1 MEGYVEIDIGGLPMK
16 RIKLIIAALLTLA
29 LTVGMFAA
37 LGGEK
42 AQAATKPAKAK
53 VTAKANDD
61 GTSVTLTIAKTKKA
75 QGYQIMVKKPGAKK
89 FTKLAT
95 ISEDGTAKRTY
106 TAKKL
111 TEGDYQFKVRAY
123 LKNGKKTV
131 WGKYSKVTKVT
142 VKAAE
147 KTEDTGKDDGSVK
160 YIFTQKE
167 LAAIEAK
174 NKDAK
179 YVLKN
184 DIDMTGW
191 TPLEIVYCSIDGAG
205 HTLKNL
211 TVPFIAQLAG
221 GTVENFIFDV
231 KMTTIYEGYADYKL
245 VAPIAFLC
253 GGNNLEVGTVKNC
266 KTTGS
271 IETSGKKGYTFDY
284 EDRSEVDVGGI
295 VAKNPNNLGYIE
307 RCVNEASI
315 TVKDIPRAYIGG
327 IAGEAGGG
335 TVRDVLVQCKNAGN
349 ISGENLYVSGIG
361 GICGAHNGLMIIKDC
376 LNTGSV
382 KNTGYGEEYPRGGG
396 GISGSINSPIMENC
410 VSLGASD
417 YAIAGYRISAQVI
430 TNWSYSSAHLANVY
444 YAASIGDGFFWE
456 GNPVE
461 VEGTKAVSDI
471 TDKSAF
477 AGPDFTA
484 VWKMGE
490 NGPELRNIP

>member
-1 MEGYVEIDIGGLPMK
+1 MK
-16 RIKLIIAALLTLA
+16 HVKRASALILA
-29 LTVGMFAA
+29 VVLFLSGWFGVVKT
-37 LGGEK
+37 ENS
-42 AQAATKPAKAK
+42 QAASKPAKPSIT
-53 VTAKANDD
+53 VKAGDD
-61 GTSVTLTIAKTKKA
+61 GKSAVITIGKTKGA
-75 QGYQIMVKKPGAKK
+75 EGYKIVVKKPGSKK
-89 FTKLAT
+89 FVKLAT
-95 ISEDGTAKRTY
+95 VKKDGTAERTY

-111 TEGDYQFKVRAY
+111 TEGEYQFKVRAY
-123 LKNGKKTV
+123 AKSGKKTV
-131 WGKYSKVTKVT
+131 NGKYSKVITVT
-142 VKAAE
+142 VGK
-147 KTEDTGKDDGSVK
+147 DSTGKDDKTAQDDEAVK
-160 YIFTQKE
+160 YISTQKE
-167 LAAIEAK
+167 LAAIDAGNTK
-174 NKDAK
+174 AK

-191 TPLEIVYCSIDGAG
+191 TPLEKICCTVDGAG
-205 HTLKNL
+205 YTLKNL
-211 TVPFIAQLAG
+211 SVPFVARLEG
-221 GTVENFIFDV
+221 GTIENFIFDV

-253 GGNNLEVGTVKNC
+253 GGNNLEIGTVRNC
-266 KTTGS
+266 KTIGS
-271 IETSGKKGYTFDY
+271 IEISGKKGYTFDY
-284 EDRSEVDVGGI
+284 EDRSEVDIGGI

-315 TVKDIPRAYIGG
+315 TVKDIPRAYVGG

-335 TVRDVLVQCKNAGN
+335 TVREVLVQCKNAGN

-361 GICGAHNGLMIIKDC
+361 GICGAHNGLMTIKDC

-417 YAIAGYRISAQVI
+417 YAIAGLKIREQVI
-430 TNWSYSSAHLANVY
+430 TNWSYSSAHLSNVY
-444 YAASIGDGFFWE
+444 YASSIGDGFFWE

-471 TDKSAF
+471 TDQSAF
-477 AGPDFTA
+477 AGLDFDN